1 LQQLIVKFVCVCN
14 KLKKKNHLISFD
26 YLFFDEPC
34 KVFTG
39 LFYVPVKYY
48 RALPVKEKI
57 LLASLIHDME
67 EAIKNKKTDTVSVER
82 KNSI

>member
-1 LQQLIVKFVCVCN
+1 LQQLIVKFVSVCN

-48 RALPVKEKI
+48 RCHGTIWPKGHN
-57 LLASLIHDME
+57 LAS
-67 EAIKNKKTDTVSVER
+67 SFGGG
-82 KNSI
+82 